1 MKSGRDDGRSSP
13 PGADPAEPRERAGAQ
28 ALVSSLFAAWE
39 RGDTAPFFSA
49 LAEDLTWTVSG
60 HTPISGCYRSKS
72 EYLEKVYQP
81 LLVVFAGPTECRV
94 RRIVAAGATV
104 VVEWHGRTPTRDR
117 ELYAQDY
124 CWIIRVSDDCR
135 TIREITGYFDT
146 DRVNKL
152 LAPSGPLAVGPAS
165 R

>member
-1 MKSGRDDGRSSP
+1 MAVMALIDYRRL
-13 PGADPAEPRERAGAQ
+13 EPVAMGIH
-28 ALVSSLFAAWE
+28 ALVILSL
-39 RGDTAPFFSA
+39 
-49 LAEDLTWTVSG
+49 LA
-60 HTPISGCYRSKS
+60 
-72 EYLEKVYQP
+72 
-81 LLVVFAGPTECRV
+81 VFAGPTECRV
-94 RRIVAAGATV
+94 RRIVAAGDTV

-117 ELYAQDY
+117 GLYAQDY